1 MLKVQNARNVLIAD
15 DNIINRRILKAVLG
29 SDYNIIEAEDGLQVM
44 DILKTR
50 GDDISVILLDILM
63 PGMDGY
69 EVLRAVRAD
78 PKFTALPIVV
88 TTQQDDTEAEPVAL
102 ALGATDYLPKPYRPE
117 IIKQRI
123 HNLILLRESTVFI
136 NAMERDSVS
145 GLYTE
150 DAFIRQAQGVL
161 DANLYPYYYV
171 ISMDID
177 RFELVNEIFGLE
189 EGNQILQFL
198 GRSIIHSLKNTG
210 GVAARASGTKFYMLY
225 PAKAQG
231 DEKEVIRFL
240 RDGLASYPVDFIL
253 TPRFGVYPVDT
264 KTSTATTMCEM
275 AHTALKAAQK
285 RIDEPVVYYDEAFQK
300 KVMEEVQ
307 ITFEM
312 RSALEDGQFHPY
324 YQPKYN
330 LQTGMLQ
337 EAEALVRWIH
347 PERGTMS
354 PASYIPIFE
363 RNGFITQMDLKLW
376 DSVCAHIR
384 QWTDAGLDPVPVSVN
399 VSWVDIYNPN
409 LAVLLRQTVDKY
421 GLPTRMLHLE
431 ITETVYTQNPH
442 LMINALKAL
451 REAGFI
457 VGVDNFGLGYSSLN
471 MLGKIPVDEL
481 KLDMRL
487 LDNNLFVK
495 GNRSVVKFI
504 VEMAQDMGL
513 SVIAEGI
520 ETADDYQYLK
530 QLGCRMGQG
539 YYLSSPLPETDYARL
554 LREERKWKGN

>member
-1 MLKVQNARNVLIAD
+1 MQKVQNARNVLIAD
-15 DNIINRRILKAVLG
+15 DNLINRRILKAVLG
-29 SDYNIIEAEDGLQVM
+29 SEYNILEAEDGLQVM
-44 DILKTR
+44 DILKAR
-50 GDDISVILLDILM
+50 GDEVSVVLLDILM

-78 PKFTALPIVV
+78 PQYTSLPIVV
-88 TTQQDDTEAEPVAL
+88 TTQQDDMEAEPVAL

-117 IIKQRI
+117 IIKQRVR
-123 HNLILLRESTVFI
+123 NLIQLRESAVFI
-136 NAMERDSVS
+136 DAMERDSIS

-150 DAFIRQAQGVL
+150 EAFARSAQRVL
-161 DANLYPYYYV
+161 DAGAYPFYYL
-171 ISMDID
+171 IAMDMD

-198 GRSIIHSLKNTG
+198 GRSITHTLKNNG
-210 GVAARASGTKFYMLY
+210 GVAARTKGTKFFMLY

-253 TPRFGVYPVDT
+253 TPRFGVYPVD
-264 KTSTATTMCEM
+264 KKSATATTMCEM
-275 AHTALKAAQK
+275 ARTALNAAEK
-285 RIDEPVVYYDEAFQK
+285 RIDDPVVYYDEAFQK

-312 RSALEDGQFHPY
+312 RSALENGQFRPY

-330 LQTGMLQ
+330 LQTGELQ

-347 PERGTMS
+347 PERGKMS

-376 DSVCAHIR
+376 DSVCANIR
-384 QWTDAGLDPVPVSVN
+384 HWLDTGLNPVPVSVN

-409 LAVLLRQTVDKY
+409 LAALLRQVVDKY
-421 GLPTRMLHLE
+421 SLPTSMLHLE

-442 LMINALKAL
+442 LMIKTLRAL
-451 REAGFI
+451 RDAGFI
-457 VGVDNFGLGYSSLN
+457 IEVDNFGLGYSSLN
-471 MLGKIPVDEL
+471 MLNKIPVDEL

-495 GNRSVVKFI
+495 GNRSVIKFI

-520 ETADDYQYLK
+520 ETADDYLYLK
-530 QLGCRMGQG
+530 QLGCQMGQG
-539 YYLSSPLPETDYARL
+539 YYLSSPLSEADFAAALKEGRRL
-554 LREERKWKGN
+554 SK

>member
-15 DNIINRRILKAVLG
+15 DNLINRRILKTVLG
-29 SDYNIIEAEDGLQVM
+29 SEYNIIEAEDGLQVM
-44 DILKTR
+44 DIQKTR
-50 GDDISVILLDILM
+50 GDEVSVVLLDILM

-78 PKFTALPIVV
+78 PKYTSLPIVV
-88 TTQQDDTEAEPVAL
+88 TTQQDDMEAEPVAL

-117 IIKQRI
+117 IIKQRVR
-123 HNLILLRESTVFI
+123 NLIQLRESAVFI
-136 NAMERDSVS
+136 DAMERDSVS

-150 DAFIRQAQGVL
+150 EAFARPAQRIL
-161 DANLYPYYYV
+161 DAGAYPYYYM
-171 ISMDID
+171 IAMDMD

-198 GRSIIHSLKNTG
+198 GRSIMHTLKNTG
-210 GVAARASGTKFYMLY
+210 GVATRTKGTKFFMLC

-240 RDGLASYPVDFIL
+240 REGLASYPVDFIL
-253 TPRFGVYPVDT
+253 TPRFGVYPVDK

-275 AHTALKAAQK
+275 ARTALNAAEK
-285 RIDEPVVYYDEAFQK
+285 RIDDPVVYYDEAFQK
-300 KVMEEVQ
+300 KVMEEAE

-312 RSALEDGQFHPY
+312 RSALEEGQFRPY

-330 LQTGMLQ
+330 LQTGELQ

-347 PERGTMS
+347 PERGMMS
-354 PASYIPIFE
+354 PGSYIPIFE

-376 DSVCAHIR
+376 DAVCANIR
-384 QWTDAGLDPVPVSVN
+384 HWMDTGLDPVPVSVN

-409 LAVLLRQTVDKY
+409 LATLLRKVVDKY
-421 GLPTRMLHLE
+421 TLPTGMLHLE
-431 ITETVYTQNPH
+431 ITETVYTQNPR
-442 LMINALKAL
+442 LMIKTLRSL
-451 REAGFI
+451 REAGFVI
-457 VGVDNFGLGYSSLN
+457 EVDNFGLGYSSLN
-471 MLGKIPVDEL
+471 MLNKIPVDEL

-495 GNRSVVKFI
+495 GNRSVIKFI

-520 ETADDYQYLK
+520 ETADDYLYLK
-530 QLGCRMGQG
+530 QLGCQMGQG
-539 YYLSSPLPETDYARL
+539 YYLSSPLPENDFAAVLKEKRQL
-554 LREERKWKGN
+554 SK